1 MQIQYIS
8 AKELSH
14 SDHSFLSE
22 KEVLVVMPFTMTDQ
36 AMRAAELMA
45 SRAGVPGSIVAVRDE
60 LQEGFIA
67 LVNRVFA
74 LSQARYFAYVA
85 QDAFAGRQWLSLAI
99 KALEQQASDGK
110 EKQFLGFND
119 GKWAGALAGFGV
131 ARRSWALQNYG
142 GDFFYPGYERHFAD
156 AELTLFALQEGA
168 YVYDPD
174 SILVEVDWQ
183 KDQSSVSLQDRT
195 LFSQRKKTCFDGR
208 VYSAQLLALFN

>member
-1 MQIQYIS
+1 
-8 AKELSH
+8 
-14 SDHSFLSE
+14 
-22 KEVLVVMPFTMTDQ
+22 MTDQ

>member
-131 ARRSWALQNYG
+131 ARRSWA
-142 GDFFYPGYERHFAD
+142 
-156 AELTLFALQEGA
+156 
-168 YVYDPD
+168 
-174 SILVEVDWQ
+174 
-183 KDQSSVSLQDRT
+183 
-195 LFSQRKKTCFDGR
+195 
-208 VYSAQLLALFN
+208 